1 MGDLIVIE
9 GLDGAGKRTLSNG
22 LAAAWQARGQTVATL
37 AFPRYGRSV
46 TADLGAEALHGDHGD
61 LADSVVGMALMWA
74 LDRHAAA
81 AELREL
87 LDTHDIVLLDRYVAS
102 NAAYSA
108 ARMHQGA
115 PGPTVDWVRELE
127 FGRFGLPMPRV
138 QVLLRV
144 PAGLAARRAR
154 ERAAQDATR
163 RRDAYERDGDLQA
176 RTGAV
181 YDQLAELGW
190 VTPWLVVTAGVDPVQ
205 LAADLQNQRAD
216 RQEVTR

>member
-1 MGDLIVIE
+1 MVDLIVIE
-9 GLDGAGKRTLSNG
+9 GLDGAGKRTLANG
-22 LAAAWQARGQTVATL
+22 LASAWRAQGRTVAML

-46 TADLGAEALHGDHGD
+46 TADLGAEALRGDHGD

-108 ARMHQGA
+108 ARMRQGA
-115 PGPTVDWVRELE
+115 PGPMVDWVRELE

-144 PAGLAARRAR
+144 PAGLAARRAH

-163 RRDAYERDGDLQA
+163 SRDAYERDGDLQA

-190 VTPWLVVTAGVDPVQ
+190 VTPWRVVSADVDPAQ